1 MPSGM
6 FNGGLKWL
14 KLGIR
19 KLAAEGTEVDGVVD
33 DADGGIVGGGRGG
46 TIFSQ

>member
-1 MPSGM
+1 M
-6 FNGGLKWL
+6 FNGGLRWL

-33 DADGGIVGGGRGG
+33 GVGGGKGG